1 MRKCLNCYDKYL
13 MDNLEQSYKD
23 RIRAEKA
30 AIRAA
35 KARRVRLKRWK
46 LIGTV
51 AIAFVAVLAIAA
63 EVFTNLNI
71 LF

>member
-1 MRKCLNCYDKYL
+1 